1 MKACTWIFG
10 AAIAVAVWTSPARA
24 YLGSF
29 EFGDGYEYGAPMGFN
44 LGDNDV
50 TRYNAGQ
57 FGTNN
62 GGPGG
67 PVNLI
72 VPDSG
77 LWRVIAG
84 GRLLNQA
91 NDYYVIRHSAPGG
104 HSSPNVLGMT
114 TGNSSYVGVDSAYQ
128 YDFEARDFDGTAPAA
143 LSGGSVAV
151 SFLWC
156 PQNAAPSTLASPGA
170 TIQFQDSAGT
180 TWFELGTYA
189 PTQSVSY
196 RVGGGPWTATGFNT
210 SAAFSDFD
218 SVSLNFD
225 LLNDTVDFSFFE
237 TAAATNHV
245 VLVGAPLGGNM
256 NYLAHM
262 GLTMKAENTKN
273 FLDDFDFQVN
283 VVPEPATATLLALA
297 AFGLC
302 RGRRTSL

>member
-1 MKACTWIFG
+1 MTQRIQLFG
-10 AAIAVAVWTSPARA
+10 AFAALLCFAPSAHA

-67 PVNLI
+67 PVTTI

-77 LWRVIAG
+77 LWRVITG

-104 HSSPNVLGMT
+104 HTSANVLGMT
-114 TGNSSYVGVDSAYQ
+114 TGNSNFVGVDSEYQ
-128 YDFEARDFDGTAPAA
+128 YDFEARDFDGNAPASLA
-143 LSGGSVAV
+143 AGSVSV

-156 PQNAAPSTLASPGA
+156 PQNAAFSTLAAPSA
-170 TIQFQDSAGT
+170 SIAFQDSAGT
-180 TWFELGTYA
+180 PWFELGTYA

-196 RVGGGPWTATGFNT
+196 RVGGGPWVAAGFNT
-210 SAAFSDFD
+210 SAAFSNFD
-218 SVSLNFD
+218 SVSLTFD
-225 LLNDTVDFSFFE
+225 LAADTVSFSMFE

-245 VLVGAPLGGNM
+245 VLTNAPLGGNM

-262 GLTMKAENTKN
+262 GLFMKAENTKN
-273 FLDDFDFQVN
+273 FLDDFDFQVTT
-283 VVPEPATATLLALA
+283 VPEPGAIVVALLA
-297 AFGLC
+297 FGGIVW
-302 RGRRTSL
+302 RSVQ